1 MTPETT
7 VLVEYA
13 NETLTLRIRCAAYE
27 ARIRE
32 LEAQLT
38 PTDENGDSDAEQT
51 A

>member
-13 NETLTLRIRCAAYE
+13 NEALTLRIQNAALT
-27 ARIRE
+27 ARVKE
-32 LEAQLT
+32 LEALL
-38 PTDENGDSDAEQT
+38 PEDGGSDAEQT